1 VALIECWIRGTSGCT
16 TFLLLF
22 VFYLKSDLF
31 LFLQVNGRLET
42 NGLDITFS
50 IDDDSQHGI
59 NITGGPL
66 SYVYTIT
73 DIKFHYGKNGNTGS
87 EHKIGN
93 KAFPAEVWGIC
104 FFSRVFPLLSTC
116 FNLK

>member
-1 VALIECWIRGTSGCT
+1 M
-16 TFLLLF
+16 
-22 VFYLKSDLF
+22 
-31 LFLQVNGRLET
+31 NGRLET

-93 KAFPAEVWGIC
+93 KVFPAEVWGIC
-104 FFSRVFPLLSTC
+104 FFSRVFSIALNLFQFEINMMKETNTNFEQFLLIIIIIIIIII
-116 FNLK
+116 NNK